1 MCTDLRRIKYVL
13 SNQKTTEQENHIEIR
28 NTVKMYFHVLFIK
41 LNDNLIEQFLL
52 CIFVTIYYNF
62 FTLMF
67 IYGVISSSR
76 DIFGSAINYLFG
88 ISFLRKTKV
97 SQWSFS

>member
-1 MCTDLRRIKYVL
+1 MCTDLTRIKYVS

-28 NTVKMYFHVLFIK
+28 NTVKMYFHVLFKK

-52 CIFVTIYYNF
+52 RIFVMIYYNF
-62 FTLMF
+62 FSLMF

-88 ISFLRKTKV
+88 ISFWERRK
-97 SQWSFS
+97 